1 MSYDSLVQRA
11 NSFVEN
17 EVFSYF
23 RTSEEFNLHPYSNKH
38 GCQQHLYQ
46 LYIHFV
52 FAVKYRTALL
62 NDVWDERLRLDISAI
77 VHNHEHK
84 VIAINNMPDH
94 IHLLVGLNPK
104 QSIVDLMTIVKSDSS
119 EWINKE
125 KLTKG
130 KFQWQNGYG
139 AFSHSRSEI
148 DNVVKYMLNQQEHH
162 KEKSFLSEYRQLLKR
177 FDISY
182 DEQYIFKL
190 PE

>member
-1 MSYDSLVQRA
+1 MAA
-11 NSFVEN
+11 NN
-17 EVFSYF
+17 TY
-23 RTSEEFNLHPYSNKH
+23 T
-38 GCQQHLYQ
+38 Q

-62 NDVWDERLRLDISAI
+62 NDVWDERLRLYISAI
-77 VHNHEHK
+77 VQNHEHK

-148 DNVVKYMLNQQEHH
+148 DNIVKYILNQQEHH